1 MKLFELLIKEDFRS
15 KYKEFT
21 SDGINPDTV
30 KYYLNTFRKIKEKN
44 PTAFK
49 YTKDLYALESIP
61 LEKRNDIDQYKTFYA
76 LESVV
81 DFLLRY
87 IDLPQ
92 DNLGYEIVSDNLLVH
107 EDQNV
112 KIFRA
117 LSPKACVEIKNL
129 ESEGKSITWC
139 VAKKD
144 TKANQY
150 YYYRTQSG
158 TPTFYFVKKKNKQ
171 NNKYDFFV
179 IQVLSNGSYKV
190 TSSDND
196 GDINMSWETIIG
208 IAPELTN
215 LKNVFIHI
223 DFTEQEKLS
232 KVGLTDYEYIDAVYN
247 TKKLYIQGGN
257 TLSDRMFEKTPP
269 DLIEL
274 YIRNNNFLTVKQEI
288 HIEENYPKINK
299 FYKNKTNKV
308 LEGKTDFIK
317 ELFKLVNN
325 ILIDD
330 EQLDELYI
338 KYNNR
343 NNEIKKFNLEYND
356 EIHIEFKNISDIFY
370 DSDVSYDEYAYI
382 ESYTST
388 YGYNEEYVDKDE
400 YPSVFNYFDTDSQ
413 KIFIEICE
421 ILYPREI
428 KLIKRYINDLNHENI
443 EELFSLTINGKH
455 SNIFDRMMDDFVNEL
470 SMQISHAKTA
480 KANEMLVP
488 LNNSPIDINSD
499 KVVLHL
505 DGLFSFIFNKNI
517 NANGFTELI
526 IAILDNVNLDGYLM
540 DDLYNYYEHFDG
552 EPVTSDINS
561 SLENILSD
569 LNDDDSDMNLN
580 KRYIEYINK
589 KLDEFKMDNSLSKES
604 ELYIIEITN
613 LYYNQDEFD
622 GENYDNIKIEIL
634 LKNKKT
640 DTITK
645 HIIKLNELPVYL
657 YNYKLFE
664 KIKKLQQLI

>member
-1 MKLFELLIKEDFRS
+1 MKLLEILIKEDFRS
-15 KYKEFT
+15 KFKEFT

-129 ESEGKSITWC
+129 ESEGKNITWC

-144 TKANQY
+144 TKANRY
-150 YYYRTQSG
+150 YYYRSKVG

-179 IQVLSNGSYKV
+179 IQVSSNGSYVV

-196 GDINMSWETIIG
+196 GDNNMTWETIIG
-208 IAPELTN
+208 IAPELKN

-257 TLSDRMFEKTPP
+257 ILSDKMFEKTPP
-269 DLIEL
+269 DLLEL
-274 YIRNNNFLTVKQEI
+274 YIRNNNFLSTKQEI
-288 HIEENYPKINK
+288 YIEENYPKIDK
-299 FYKNKTNKV
+299 FYKNRINKT
-308 LEGKTDFIK
+308 LEGKSDFIK
-317 ELFKLVNN
+317 DLFKLING
-325 ILIDD
+325 IIID
-330 EQLDELYI
+330 EDELNELYS
-338 KYNNR
+338 KYNTDNDK
-343 NNEIKKFNLEYND
+343 IKSFNLEYND
-356 EIHIEFKNISDIFY
+356 EIHIEFKDI
-370 DSDVSYDEYAYI
+370 DSIFNDADIQYYEYQNVLSYLNPYY
-382 ESYTST
+382 SP
-388 YGYNEEYVDKDE
+388 EEYIDKSE
-400 YPSVFNYFDTDSQ
+400 YPYIFNYFNDESKELFFQ
-413 KIFIEICE
+413 ICNVLYRKNIKEINNHFVN
-421 ILYPREI
+421 RE
-428 KLIKRYINDLNHENI
+428 Y
-443 EELFSLTINGKH
+443 EELYDLTIGGH
-455 SNIFDRMMDDFVNEL
+455 YSNIFDKMIDDHVTEL
-470 SMQISHAKTA
+470 SIATSSAKTIV
-480 KANEMLVP
+480 ANDLLKP
-488 LNNSPIDINSD
+488 LNDSPIKVESD
-499 KVVLHL
+499 NIIIDLNNL
-505 DGLFSFIFNKNI
+505 SSFIFSKNI
-517 NANGFTELI
+517 NANNFVQLI
-526 IAILDNVNLDGYLM
+526 VGILENVDLSGYLSEALYSDYYQHM
-540 DDLYNYYEHFDG
+540 DTESIL
-552 EPVTSDINS
+552 SDINS
-561 SLENILSD
+561 SLKDIIYNLDEEYSDINILKKY
-569 LNDDDSDMNLN
+569 ND
-580 KRYIEYINK
+580 YINK
-589 KLDEFKMDNSLSKES
+589 KLEEFKIDDNLSKES
-604 ELYIIEITN
+604 DLYKIEITDIN
-613 LYYNQDEFD
+613 YGFEEFD
-622 GENYDNIKIEIL
+622 GENYNDIKIKIS

-640 DTITK
+640 DKTTE
-645 HIIKLNELPVYL
+645 HVIKLNELPTYL